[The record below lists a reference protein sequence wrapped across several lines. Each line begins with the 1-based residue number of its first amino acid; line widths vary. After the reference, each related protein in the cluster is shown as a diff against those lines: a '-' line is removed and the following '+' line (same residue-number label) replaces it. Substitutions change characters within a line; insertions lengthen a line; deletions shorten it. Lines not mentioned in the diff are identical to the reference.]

1 MGAQMDP
8 RRQAGSTVLGQDS
21 GVLDVE
27 DEEEDDEVRNLK
39 SHTFNVP
46 TLRFLFLFYLIHLS
60 VQLRLIFSKDTE

>member
-8 RRQAGSTVLGQDS
+8 RRQAGSTVLGRDS

-27 DEEEDDEVRNLK
+27 DEEEDEVRNLK
-39 SHTFNVP
+39 SHIFKVP

-60 VQLRLIFSKDTE
+60 VQLRFIFSKDTE

>member
-27 DEEEDDEVRNLK
+27 DEEEDDEVRNLP
-39 SHTFNVP
+39 SQIFNVP
-46 TLRFLFLFYLIHLS
+46 MLKFPFIFYLIQFRFILANKC
-60 VQLRLIFSKDTE
+60 RIT